1 MRLND
6 EVLKEYKELEA
17 QAKAIEARRK
27 ELSDQMKAKGSFSTR
42 NYIVSVET
50 RSRTSLAGLEAV
62 AEIVGKDVLESHG
75 LIKTSQYEIVKVS
88 KKE

>member
-1 MRLND
+1 MKMTD
-6 EVLKEYKELEA
+6 DVLKEYKELEA
-17 QAKAIEARRK
+17 KAKAIEARRK

-42 NYIVSVET
+42 NYIVEVET

-62 AEIVGKDVLESHG
+62 AEIVGRDVLESND
-75 LIKTSQYEIVKVS
+75 LIKTSQYDIVRVS